1 MCSSCGSARQ
11 TDAAGRQSAEERPC
25 RTLSRGPGSRAPATP
40 VGLPKAGTTRM
51 ATDRAA
57 MPETILR
64 RPDRQIEILV
74 ADERLTV
81 THARF
86 CAGERVAGPHIHHDH
101 TDSFYVLAGEL
112 IFEIGCEAEA
122 VTLSAGGFLAVP
134 PRVPHAFRVGS
145 RRPARWLTVHTPD
158 GGFAAFMRS
167 IRDGG
172 DVDWDIHPVG

>member
-1 MCSSCGSARQ
+1 M
-11 TDAAGRQSAEERPC
+11 E
-25 RTLSRGPGSRAPATP
+25 
-40 VGLPKAGTTRM
+40 
-51 ATDRAA
+51 TDRDAISPA
-57 MPETILR
+57 RAEMRKPETILR

-112 IFEIGCEAEA
+112 IFEIGCHAEA
-122 VTLSAGGFLAVP
+122 VTLTAGGFLAVP
-134 PRVPHAFRVGS
+134 PEVPHAFRVGS
-145 RRPARWLTVHTPD
+145 RRPARWLTMHTPD

-172 DVDWDIHPVG
+172 DVDWDIHPVPRGCVGPLTPQIVLNCSNGCLQLRQ

>member
-51 ATDRAA
+51 ETDRAA
-57 MPETILR
+57 MPEMILR

-112 IFEIGCEAEA
+112 IFEIGCEAESRHTQRRRLPRRSTA
-122 VTLSAGGFLAVP
+122 SSARFSG
-134 PRVPHAFRVGS
+134 
-145 RRPARWLTVHTPD
+145 RRPAAGAVAHHAHT
-158 GGFAAFMRS
+158 R
-167 IRDGG
+167 
-172 DVDWDIHPVG
+172 